1 MSLPRSLITA
11 VLCIG
16 LAAAAQAAP
25 AGPSKAEIKEQR
37 KQYFLEIAYPR
48 FGLAPIDRQIE
59 TWAQDLAREFRESA
73 KESTGEPNPWS
84 AEVSYEIP
92 RNDAVMATVLFP
104 YYSYTGG
111 AHPNSTFETF
121 NFFKSDGMKVDLAEL
136 FTLRGIQR
144 ISDISIARLK
154 QELGGPDGM
163 SDMDWIKKGAGPN
176 ARNFAAYVL
185 MPGELVIYFDPYQV
199 AAYAAGPQEVHIP
212 LSRLKDVMRADP
224 RAPAASFECAGA
236 RSDVERTICS
246 SRDLARLDRQLGE
259 AYANKMVWAVDEAQ
273 AKALRDQQRAWLRT
287 RDGACR
293 GPSMGTC
300 LTQVYE
306 KRIKELESFAE

>member
-1 MSLPRSLITA
+1 MSLLRSLIAA
-11 VLCIG
+11 VLCVG
-16 LAAAAQAAP
+16 FAAAAQAAP
-25 AGPSKAEIKEQR
+25 AGPQKMAIKEEK
-37 KQYFLEIAYPR
+37 KQYVLDVSYPR
-48 FGLAPIDRQIE
+48 FGFAPIDRQIE
-59 TWAQDLAREFRESA
+59 AWAQDLAREFRETA
-73 KESTGEPNPWS
+73 KESAGEPQPWS
-84 AEVSYEIP
+84 AEISYEVP
-92 RNDAVMATVLFP
+92 RNDAVMATVLFT

-121 NFFKSDGMKVDLAEL
+121 NFFKSDGMKADLAEI

-154 QELGGPDGM
+154 QDLGGPDGM

-212 LSRLKDVMRADP
+212 LSRLKDVMRPDP
-224 RAPAASFECAGA
+224 RVPAASFECANA
-236 RSDVERTICS
+236 RSDVERAICS
-246 SRDLARLDRQLGE
+246 SRDLARLDRRLGE
-259 AYANKMVWAVDEAQ
+259 AYANKMVWAVDEAH
-273 AKALRDQQRAWLRT
+273 AKALREQQRAWLRT
-287 RDGACR
+287 RDACR
-293 GPSMGTC
+293 GPWMGKC

-306 KRIKELESFAE
+306 KRIKQLESFAE